1 MKELKEFISYAKEE
15 PVAFIKDLLGISF
28 LFGFFYLLFLFAAI
42 IQGNA

>member
-1 MKELKEFISYAKEE
+1 MKELKEFINYAKEE
-15 PVAFIKDLLGISF
+15 PRAFVGDLLGISF